1 MRIDGSIVVPITSCR
16 SVVCLLYEML
26 PLQKYALTT
35 RGIPSEQQAAPL
47 GAKLYFCTLLSKL
60 FVTSY
65 FRDPFKHL
73 WGAKYILK
81 YILKLLVRT
90 WFWLL
95 ISKGL

>member
-1 MRIDGSIVVPITSCR
+1 MRIDRSTVVPIPSCR

-26 PLQKYALTT
+26 PLQKYAMTT
-35 RGIPSEQQAAPL
+35 GGIPSEQQAAPL

-81 YILKLLVRT
+81 LLVRT
-90 WFWLL
+90 WFCLL